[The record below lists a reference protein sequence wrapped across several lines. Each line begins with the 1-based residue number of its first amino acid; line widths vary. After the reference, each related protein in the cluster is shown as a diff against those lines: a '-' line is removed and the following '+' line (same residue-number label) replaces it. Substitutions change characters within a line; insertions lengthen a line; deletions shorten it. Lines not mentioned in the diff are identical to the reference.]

1 LELAARRLPVVP
13 RPSATLDERPG
24 ALFKGGWDAADPDV
38 MEPVAEQATSERADF
53 AVSEPAVM
61 ARSLGWLF
69 IAGATI
75 GLISLFLPRA
85 PHTNVGALAVNIGL
99 AYLGG
104 LIVLTVLR
112 RMPAWT
118 FHIALLAGTALIT
131 RAVYYSGQG
140 VSYYG
145 IWYLWAALFGF
156 SFFKR
161 SHATVHVALVG
172 LAYAVVLAVRHEPIA
187 QARWVTTIASLLIA
201 GVFIDALVR
210 RVRRQ
215 HQQATDDAENLAAV
229 VDAMHRIFQQPT
241 TGATRLDL
249 CSTAARVARAD
260 SAALWVPRAN
270 DTALMPAA
278 VAGEKII
285 ADELLLSDPLA
296 GAAQA
301 YLTGQPSFACLADQ
315 HGCELDPGE
324 RWRVRCALWQPVL
337 RGHVTVAVLA
347 LYWLT
352 PVAPPAQNVQ
362 ATIVLLSAQAAIA
375 IERVDLLARLERI
388 AHTDEL
394 TGLLNRRAW
403 REELPREMARA
414 KREHWPL
421 CVAMLDIDG
430 LKKLNDTRGHNAGDQ
445 LLKQNAAAW
454 SSALRPV
461 DRLARYGGDEFAA
474 ILTGCRLDDAQKLV
488 DRLVEATPEDHSFSV
503 GIAEW
508 DGTQD
513 VHALMAE
520 ADARLYEAKS
530 ARAKLVIATS

>member
-1 LELAARRLPVVP
+1 VALPIQ
-13 RPSATLDERPG
+13 
-24 ALFKGGWDAADPDV
+24 DV
-38 MEPVAEQATSERADF
+38 MEPVAEKAASDRAGF
-53 AVSEPAVM
+53 AAPEPTVM
-61 ARSLGWLF
+61 ARGLGWLF

-85 PHTNVGALAVNIGL
+85 PDTNVGALAGNIGL

-104 LIVLTVLR
+104 VVVLVVFR

-118 FHIALLAGTALIT
+118 FHVALLVGIALIT

-145 IWYLWAALFGF
+145 VWYVWVALFAF
-156 SFFKR
+156 SFFRR
-161 SHATVHVALVG
+161 SQAAFHVAAVG

-210 RVRRQ
+210 RVSRQ
-215 HQQATDDAENLAAV
+215 RQQAASDAENLTAV

-241 TGATRLDL
+241 ADATRLDL

-260 SAALWVPRAN
+260 SAALWEPRSN
-270 DTALMPAA
+270 DRVLVPAA
-278 VAGEKII
+278 VTGEKII
-285 ADELLLSDPLA
+285 AEELLLGQSLA

-301 YLTGQPSFACLADQ
+301 YVTGQASFACLADK
-315 HGCELDPGE
+315 HGFELDPGE
-324 RWRVRCALWQPVL
+324 RERVRCALWQPVL
-337 RGHVTVAVLA
+337 RDQTTVAVLA

-352 PVAPPAQNVQ
+352 PVSAPEQNMR
-362 ATIVLLSAQAAIA
+362 ATITLLAAQAAIA
-375 IERVDLLARLERI
+375 IERVDLLARLESI
-388 AHTDEL
+388 ARTDEL

-414 KREHWPL
+414 KRGDWPL

-430 LKKLNDTRGHNAGDQ
+430 LKTLNDTRGHHAGDQ

-461 DRLARYGGDEFAA
+461 DLLARYGGDEFAA
-474 ILTGCRLDDAQKLV
+474 ILTGCRFDDAQKLV
-488 DRLVEATPEDHSFSV
+488 DRLVDATPEGHGFSV

-520 ADARLYEAKS
+520 ADSSLYAAKR
-530 ARAKLVIATS
+530 ARAKALTAAS

>member
-1 LELAARRLPVVP
+1 
-13 RPSATLDERPG
+13 
-24 ALFKGGWDAADPDV
+24 
-38 MEPVAEQATSERADF
+38 
-53 AVSEPAVM
+53 M

-75 GLISLFLPRA
+75 GLVSLLLPRA
-85 PHTNVGALAVNIGL
+85 PHANVGALAVNIGL

-104 LIVLTVLR
+104 VIVLVVFR

-118 FHIALLAGTALIT
+118 FHVSLLVGTALIT
-131 RAVYYSGQG
+131 RAVYYSGAG

-156 SFFKR
+156 SFFRR
-161 SHATVHVALVG
+161 SHATFHVAVVG
-172 LAYAVVLAVRHEPIA
+172 VAYAVVLAVRHEPIA

-215 HQQATDDAENLAAV
+215 HQRAADDAENLAAV
-229 VDAMHRIFQQPT
+229 VDAMHRIFQQPAAD
-241 TGATRLDL
+241 ATRLDL
-249 CSTAARVARAD
+249 CSTASRVARAD
-260 SAALWVPRAN
+260 SAALWEPR
-270 DTALMPAA
+270 DETALVPAA
-278 VAGEKII
+278 VTGEKII
-285 ADELLLSDPLA
+285 ADELPLSHPRLA

-301 YLTGQPSFACLADQ
+301 YVTGQPIFACLADE
-315 HGCELDPGE
+315 HGFELDAGG
-324 RWRVRCALWQPVL
+324 RGRVRYALWQPVL
-337 RGHVTVAVLA
+337 REQAAVAVLA
-347 LYWLT
+347 LYWLK
-352 PVAPPAQNVQ
+352 PVPAPEQNVR
-362 ATIVLLSAQAAIA
+362 ATIVLLAAQAAIA

-394 TGLLNRRAW
+394 TGLPNRRAW

-421 CVAMLDIDG
+421 CVAMLDVDG
-430 LKKLNDTRGHNAGDQ
+430 LKQLNDTHGHHAGDQ

-461 DRLARYGGDEFAA
+461 DLLARYGGDEFAA
-474 ILTGCRLDDAQKLV
+474 VLTGCRLDDAQKLV
-488 DRLVEATPEDHSFSV
+488 DRLIDATPEDHSFSV

-520 ADARLYEAKS
+520 ADARLYAAKG
-530 ARAKLVIATS
+530 ARAKLAIAAS

>member
-1 LELAARRLPVVP
+1 
-13 RPSATLDERPG
+13 
-24 ALFKGGWDAADPDV
+24 
-38 MEPVAEQATSERADF
+38 
-53 AVSEPAVM
+53 M

-75 GLISLFLPRA
+75 GLVSLFLPRA
-85 PHTNVGALAVNIGL
+85 PHTNVGALALNIGL

-104 LIVLTVLR
+104 VIVLTVFR

-118 FHIALLAGTALIT
+118 FHIALLTGTALIT

-156 SFFKR
+156 SFFRR
-161 SHATVHVALVG
+161 SQATLHVAVVG
-172 LAYAVVLAVRHEPIA
+172 VAYAVVLAVRHESTA

-215 HQQATDDAENLAAV
+215 RQQAADDAGNLAAV
-229 VDAMHRIFQQPT
+229 VDAMHRIFQQPSAD
-241 TGATRLDL
+241 ATRSDL
-249 CSTAARVARAD
+249 CSTASHVARAD
-260 SAALWVPRAN
+260 GAALWVPRAT
-270 DTALMPAA
+270 DAILVPAA
-278 VAGEKII
+278 HAGEKIT
-285 ADELLLSDPLA
+285 ADELPLSDRRA
-296 GAAQA
+296 GAARA
-301 YLTGQPSFACLADQ
+301 YLTGQPRFASLAEE
-315 HGCELDPGE
+315 HGRELDPYE
-324 RWRVRCALWQPVL
+324 RGRIRCALWQPVQ
-337 RGHVTVAVLA
+337 RDHTTVAVLA

-352 PVAPPAQNVQ
+352 PVSAPAQNVQ
-362 ATIVLLSAQAAIA
+362 STIVLLAAQAAIA

-403 REELPREMARA
+403 QEELPREMARA
-414 KREHWPL
+414 RREHWPL
-421 CVAMLDIDG
+421 CVAMLDVDG
-430 LKKLNDTRGHNAGDQ
+430 LKQLNDTHGHNAGDQ
-445 LLKQNAAAW
+445 LLKHNASAW

-474 ILTGCRLDDAQKLV
+474 ILTDCRLDDAQQLV
-488 DRLVEATPEDHSFSV
+488 HRLVEATPEDHTVSV

-508 DGTQD
+508 DGIQD
-513 VHALMAE
+513 VRSLMAE
-520 ADARLYEAKS
+520 ADARLYAAKS
-530 ARAKLVIATS
+530 ARQSRVLHLADPSAAGRPEARGVDARCDAGTTGPSRRARSRVATGPPGVGAT

>member
-1 LELAARRLPVVP
+1 
-13 RPSATLDERPG
+13 
-24 ALFKGGWDAADPDV
+24 
-38 MEPVAEQATSERADF
+38 
-53 AVSEPAVM
+53 M

-104 LIVLTVLR
+104 VIVLVAFR

-118 FHIALLAGTALIT
+118 FHVALLAGAALIT

-156 SFFKR
+156 SFFR
-161 SHATVHVALVG
+161 RTHATVHVALVG
-172 LAYAVVLAVRHEPIA
+172 LAYAVVLAVRHEPTA
-187 QARWVTTIASLLIA
+187 QGRWVTTIASLLIA

-215 HQQATDDAENLAAV
+215 HQQAAQDAENLADV
-229 VDAMHRIFQQPT
+229 VNAMHRIFQQPT
-241 TGATRLDL
+241 VDATRVDL

-260 SAALWVPRAN
+260 SAVLWEPRAN
-270 DTALMPAA
+270 NRALVPVA

-285 ADELLLSDPLA
+285 AHELLVNDPPD
-296 GAAQA
+296 GAAHA
-301 YLTGQPSFACLADQ
+301 YMTGQPCFAPLADQ
-315 HGCELDPGE
+315 HGFELDPGN
-324 RWRVRCALWQPVL
+324 RARVHCALWQPVL
-337 RGHVTVAVLA
+337 RDQTTVAVLA

-352 PVAPPAQNVQ
+352 PVAPPEQNVR
-362 ATIVLLSAQAAIA
+362 ATIVLLAAQAAIA

-403 REELPREMARA
+403 QEELPREMARA
-414 KREHWPL
+414 KRQHWPL

-430 LKKLNDTRGHNAGDQ
+430 LKKLNDSRGHHAGDQ

-474 ILTGCRLDDAQKLV
+474 VLTGCRLDDAQKLV
-488 DRLVEATPEDHSFSV
+488 ERLADATPDDHSFSV

-520 ADARLYEAKS
+520 ADARLYAAKD
-530 ARAKLVIATS
+530 ARAKLVIANS